1 MNEPSTAVGQR
12 PHLTLADPEI
22 LACPWPAYKMLR
34 EEAPIYRDPGTGMYV
49 VTRFADIRAIAGD
62 TKTFINNTQQLQG
75 RQTPATPTIERMMKE
90 ADIEEVNT
98 LVTNDPPSH
107 RTYRTLVDKAFSP
120 KRVAAIEDRILEIA
134 HELIDGFPDGPF
146 DFVRYFAIWLPMR
159 MIAEQLGVPPEMGE
173 TFKAW
178 SDATI
183 EATDPRISPERHIEC
198 TRLKIEMNQFLA
210 ARGAE
215 LQIAPDETLISAVAN
230 ASVDGR
236 QLTKGEFCSLLVQ
249 LLVGGNETSTNALAS
264 GLYHLA
270 TKPDLQAELRAEP
283 EKLKAFSEEVLRLES
298 PLQGLFRRAT
308 APVTL
313 GGVDLPEGAILNLR
327 WAAGNRDPEVFPN
340 PDEIVLNRPNA
351 TQHLTFGF
359 GIHYCIGNQLARAEL
374 RHSFGALLAR
384 SRNIRLV
391 GGEAGVTRLVHFM
404 AHGPTALEIE
414 LEAV

>member
-1 MNEPSTAVGQR
+1 MTESATAAGEC
-12 PHLTLADPEI
+12 PHLTLADPEV
-22 LACPWPAYKMLR
+22 LACPWPAYKKLR

-49 VTRFADIRAIAGD
+49 VTRFTDIRAVAAD

-75 RQTPATPTIERMMKE
+75 RQTPATPTIERMMKD
-90 ADIEEVNT
+90 AGVEEVNT
-98 LVTNDPPSH
+98 MVTNDPPSH
-107 RTYRTLVDKAFSP
+107 RLYRTLVDKAFSP
-120 KRVAAIEDRILEIA
+120 RRVAAIEDRILEIA
-134 HELIDGFPDGPF
+134 HELIDEFPAGPF
-146 DFVRYFAIWLPMR
+146 DFVEKFAIWLPMR
-159 MIAEQLGVPPEMGE
+159 MIAEQLGVPPDMGKR
-173 TFKAW
+173 FKAW

-183 EATDPRISPERHIEC
+183 GATDPRITPEEHIEF

-210 ARGAE
+210 ARGDE
-215 LQIAPDETLISAVAN
+215 LRVAPDDTLISAIAN
-230 ASVDGR
+230 ATVEDR
-236 QLTKGEFCSLLVQ
+236 PLTNGEFCSVLVQ

-270 TKPDLQAELRAEP
+270 SKPELQALLRAEP
-283 EKLKAFSEEVLRLES
+283 DKIKAFSEEVLRLES
-298 PLQGLFRRAT
+298 PLQGLFRRTT

-313 GGVDLPEGAILNLR
+313 GGVDIPEGAILNLR
-327 WAAGNRDPEVFPN
+327 WAAGNRDPDAFPE
-340 PDEIVLNRPNA
+340 PDEIVLDRANA

-374 RHSFGALLAR
+374 RHGFAALLAR

-414 LEAV
+414 VEHV